1 MAGDKQ
7 TTAAPTTELDEKAF
21 ELFREMVAK
30 SPTGRGGEQQA
41 RAAYMK
47 AEAFLKVR
55 EAIQDGTIKPSK
67 TDASVLT
74 DCCAPNLHRSH
85 PYNLVSR
92 RFGDLSKVGKI
103 QQWLDKNPTPE
114 SDPDQLVGRIKDA
127 FPELSWDTPAI
138 NTARAI
144 FPQYVTR

>member
-1 MAGDKQ
+1 MAGEK
-7 TTAAPTTELDEKAF
+7 TASSELDDKAF

-47 AEAFLKVR
+47 AEAFLTVR
-55 EAIQDGTIKPSK
+55 EAVQSGAIKPSK
-67 TDASVLT
+67 SDGSMLT

-92 RFGDLSKVGKI
+92 RFGDLKKI
-103 QQWLDKNPTPE
+103 NRIHEWLVKNPTPE
-114 SDPDQLVGRIKDA
+114 RDPEELVGRIKDA

-144 FPQYVTR
+144 FPQFVTN

>member
-1 MAGDKQ
+1 MAEKS
-7 TTAAPTTELDEKAF
+7 TNELHDKAF

-47 AEAFLKVR
+47 AEAFLAVR
-55 EAIQDGTIKPSK
+55 EAIQSGAIKPSK
-67 TDASVLT
+67 SDGPALT

-85 PYNLVSR
+85 PYNLVSQ
-92 RFGDLSKVGKI
+92 RFGDLTKVNRI

-114 SDPDQLVGRIKDA
+114 RDPEDLVSRLKDA

>member
-1 MAGDKQ
+1 MAGEKS
-7 TTAAPTTELDEKAF
+7 TNELDDKAF
-21 ELFREMVAK
+21 ELYREMVAK

-47 AEAFLKVR
+47 AESFLKVR
-55 EAIQDGTIKPSK
+55 DAIASGAMKPSK
-67 TDASVLT
+67 SEGPALA

-85 PYNLVSR
+85 PYNLVSQ
-92 RFGDLSKVGKI
+92 RFGDLSKVNKI
-103 QQWLDKNPTPE
+103 KLWLDKNPTPE
-114 SDPDQLVGRIKDA
+114 RDPEELVGRVKDA

-144 FPQYVTR
+144 FPQFVNN